1 MQNRERTIES
11 IRFGSE
17 TIRFTVSYRE
27 RKTLGIS
34 VYPDLRVEVTA
45 PHDISPDQIR
55 EKVRKRAGWIIRQK
69 AYFEKFLPHLPEKK
83 YVSGESFRYL
93 GRQYRL
99 KLWKSRDE
107 RVLLKNGYLNVYVSD
122 TKRKSRIMKLL
133 DEWYRERA
141 REQFLKRSE
150 KLLSCFNGQ
159 RIEPHRIKP
168 LSIELKVMA
177 KRWGSCTR
185 KGKILLNPELIKAP
199 ASCIEYVLMHELCHL
214 IEHNHG
220 ARYYALLSRM
230 MPDWEKRKE
239 RLEGV
244 EV

>member
-1 MQNRERTIES
+1 MKDNERAFES

-17 TIRFTVSYRE
+17 TIRFNIKYRS
-27 RKTLGIS
+27 RRTLGIS
-34 VYPDLRVEVTA
+34 VHPDLQIEVSA
-45 PHDISPDQIR
+45 PQNTPLQEIR

-69 AYFEKFLPHLPEKK
+69 AYFEKFLPHLPEKN

-99 KLWKSRDE
+99 KVWKSKDE
-107 RVLLKNGYLNVYVSD
+107 RVLLKNGYLNVHVSD
-122 TKRKSRIMKLL
+122 TRKKTRIMKLL

-141 REQFLKRSE
+141 KEQFLKRSQ
-150 KLLSCFNGQ
+150 KLLSSFNGN
-159 RIEPHRIKP
+159 RVEPE
-168 LSIELKVMA
+168 SIELKVMP

-185 KGKILLNPELIKAP
+185 KGKIMLNPALIKAP

-220 ARYYALLSRM
+220 VRYYALLSKM
-230 MPDWEKRKE
+230 MPDWEERKE
-239 RLEGV
+239 RLERV